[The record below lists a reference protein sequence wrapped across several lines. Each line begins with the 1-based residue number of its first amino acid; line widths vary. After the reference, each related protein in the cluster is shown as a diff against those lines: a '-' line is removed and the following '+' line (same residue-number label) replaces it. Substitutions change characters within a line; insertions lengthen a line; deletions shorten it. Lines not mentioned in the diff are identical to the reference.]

1 MAGEDKE
8 VGHEAS
14 DLVGASKLNEPD
26 ATKPSV
32 SKPIASPV
40 GSTHATVSEWTASD
54 KRGALN
60 EGGPTPVAEDAY
72 VASIAEGASVHDG
85 SAKTSRVDA
94 AALPHASTAAAAS
107 VAPRKSS
114 VWPLAAG
121 IVLGAAIGAGSAYY
135 VYTSTAGDASTGQQ
149 IAALSGRVDALDKRP
164 DPQQAVA
171 PLKASIAD
179 LAGKVAAVEALARS
193 KPTAASAAPQGP
205 NAGQAQQ
212 PAATTAPDPT
222 VAAMQQ
228 KLTALQAALGT
239 LQQQA
244 ASASDVKAAQSKIA
258 AVETAV
264 TGVQKQAAA
273 MQGDVQ
279 SLRTGQKSLEG
290 KITSAPALAVVA
302 DSLVEQINRGLP
314 FAPQVNALDSLGV
327 EPAKIAV
334 LRQYADQGVPSAAVL
349 AAKFE
354 PLTDD
359 LLSAGYKAK
368 PNAGFWDR
376 MKEGAG
382 SLVSIH
388 RVDNVDGTDTPSRVA
403 RIKAD
408 LARND
413 VIDAVATWNLLPSEA
428 KTKPGAAAWGA
439 LAKTH
444 ADAKTAAN
452 AVEHDAIAA
461 LGTKKS

>member
-8 VGHEAS
+8 VGHDAS
-14 DLVGASKLNEPD
+14 GRVDASKLSQPD
-26 ATKPSV
+26 VTKSGAASGGATHS
-32 SKPIASPV
+32 AE
-40 GSTHATVSEWTASD
+40 SEWTASD

-60 EGGPTPVAEDAY
+60 EVGATPVAEGAH
-72 VASIAEGASVHDG
+72 VASSAAGEPVHNVFKEASP
-85 SAKTSRVDA
+85 TDA
-94 AALPHASTAAAAS
+94 ATPHAATAASEAS
-107 VAPRKSS
+107 IAPRKSS

-135 VYTSTAGDASTGQQ
+135 VYTSSAGDAVTAQQ
-149 IAALSGRVDALDKRP
+149 MAALNGRVDALDKRP
-164 DPQQAVA
+164 DPQQTVA
-171 PLKASIAD
+171 PLKASIAE
-179 LAGKVAAVEALARS
+179 LAAKVAAIEALARS
-193 KPTAASAAPQGP
+193 KPTAGSAAPQGS
-205 NAGQAQQ
+205 NATQAQQ
-212 PAATTAPDPT
+212 PATAAAPDPN
-222 VAAMQQ
+222 VAALQQ
-228 KLTALQAALGT
+228 KLAALQAALGT

-264 TGVQKQAAA
+264 TDVQKQAAA
-273 MQGDVQ
+273 TQGDVQ
-279 SLRTGQKSLEG
+279 SLRSGQKSLEG

-327 EPAKIAV
+327 DPANIAV
-334 LRQYADQGVPSAAVL
+334 LRQFADQGVPSAAVL

-368 PNAGFWDR
+368 PNASFWDR
-376 MKEGAG
+376 MKQGAG

-408 LARND
+408 LGRND
-413 VIDAVATWNLLPSEA
+413 VLDAVATWNLLPPEA
-428 KTKPGAAAWGA
+428 KAKPDAAAWGA